1 MKKFLEFVFHYVEV
15 VCKLLMIVQVI
26 AVSIVVIGRQVF
38 SKTPA
43 WGEELTLFA
52 LVWVSMLG
60 SMLLLK
66 SDGHISVTAFDQWLP
81 KKVIWFLDL
90 LSYLF
95 LLFFAGM
102 MVFYGI
108 KLMELTSRNVMS
120 ALQIKSSWLYAA
132 VPVSSVGM
140 ILVLLEKIYLL
151 LRHKNP
157 TIN

>member
-1 MKKFLEFVFHYVEV
+1 MKKFLEFVFHYIEV
-15 VCKLLMIVQVI
+15 VCKILMIVQVI
-26 AVSIVVIGRQVF
+26 SVSIVVIGRQVF

-52 LVWVSMLG
+52 LVWISMLG

-66 SDGHISVTAFDQWLP
+66 DDGHISVTAFDQWLP
-81 KKVIWFLDL
+81 KKVIWVLDL
-90 LSYLF
+90 LAYLF

-140 ILVLLEKIYLL
+140 ILVLFEKIYLL
-151 LRHKNP
+151 LRHKSP